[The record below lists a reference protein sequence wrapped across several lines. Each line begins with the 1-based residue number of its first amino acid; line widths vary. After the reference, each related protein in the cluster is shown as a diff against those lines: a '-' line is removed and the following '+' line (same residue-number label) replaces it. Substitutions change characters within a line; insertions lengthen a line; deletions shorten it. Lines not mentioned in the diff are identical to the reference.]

1 MDDFLLQ
8 SHDAIPR
15 DAIPRDSGSS
25 GIKEIREG

>member
-8 SHDAIPR
+8 SRDAIPR

-25 GIKEIREG
+25 AIKEIREG